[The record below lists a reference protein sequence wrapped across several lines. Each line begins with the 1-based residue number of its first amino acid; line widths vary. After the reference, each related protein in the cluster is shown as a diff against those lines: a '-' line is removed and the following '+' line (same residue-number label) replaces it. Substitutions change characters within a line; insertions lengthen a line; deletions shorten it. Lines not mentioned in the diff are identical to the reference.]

1 MTTTKK
7 AKNTIILDHEHNKL
21 VMTKTFA
28 KKSTDVRSDEYRI
41 LQEVRNAYPTYA
53 VITREIKK
61 NKDKE
66 SYKGL
71 TYAYMRKYI
80 DTVEENEESRVAA
93 HAEMDRMVLISQCH
107 SQSKRYPV
115 IKKWFLDKY
124 PEVKKF
130 GVPKEEASAEEET
143 AEVYE
148 TVVLPAKTTI
158 NVADFPTSKTA

>member
-7 AKNTIILDHEHNKL
+7 AKNTIILDHENGRL
-21 VMTKTFA
+21 IMTKTFA
-28 KKSTDVRSDEYRI
+28 KKAADVRSEEYEI
-41 LQEVRNAYPTYA
+41 LQRVRNDYPTYI
-53 VITREIKK
+53 VVVREIKK
-61 NKDKE
+61 NKNKE

-80 DTVEENEESRVAA
+80 DTVEENEEIKEAV

-115 IKKWFLDKY
+115 IKKWFLEKY

-130 GVPKEEASAEEET
+130 GVPKEEASAEDET
-143 AEVYE
+143 AEVIE
-148 TVVLPAKTTI
+148 TVMMPAKVNA
-158 NVADFPTSKTA
+158 NVESVLN

>member
-7 AKNTIILDHEHNKL
+7 AKNTIILDHENNKL

-28 KKSTDVRSDEYRI
+28 KKSTDVRSEEYKI

-71 TYAYMRKYI
+71 TYAYMREYI
-80 DTVEENEESRVAA
+80 KTVEKNEEIREAVN
-93 HAEMDRMVLISQCH
+93 AEMDRLILISQCH

-115 IKKWFLDKY
+115 IKKWFLEKY
-124 PEVKKF
+124 PEVKQF
-130 GVPKEEASAEEET
+130 GVPKQEEASAEEET
-143 AEVYE
+143 AEVIE
-148 TVVLPAKTTI
+148 TVVMPAKVNA
-158 NVADFPTSKTA
+158 NVESVLN

>member
-1 MTTTKK
+1 MTTKK
-7 AKNTIILDHEHNKL
+7 AKNTIILDHENGRL
-21 VMTKTFA
+21 IMTKTFA
-28 KKSTDVRSDEYRI
+28 KKAADVRSEEYEI
-41 LQEVRNAYPTYA
+41 LQRVRNDYPTYI
-53 VITREIKK
+53 VVVREIKK
-61 NKDKE
+61 NKNKE

-80 DTVEENEESRVAA
+80 DTVEENEEIKEAV

-115 IKKWFLDKY
+115 IKKWFLEKY

-130 GVPKEEASAEEET
+130 GVPKEEASAEDEA

-148 TVVLPAKTTI
+148 TVVMPAKV
-158 NVADFPTSKTA
+158 NVPATVSIEH